1 MSPAKYRLQPVFDKK
16 EKIKKDTEKALADTR
31 AGLVKQQE
39 ILQQKEEA
47 VKQAI
52 KKKDDYSA
60 DLTSKMDK
68 GMEMSKITAAK
79 AYLEVLKQNIET
91 AKKRVEEQ
99 KAVVR
104 EWEKKVEVALQNVTE
119 ATKELKVIEKHKENW
134 VASVKKEEEEKED
147 KENEEVA
154 QNLYEMNRR
163 QRQS

>member
-16 EKIKKDTEKALADTR
+16 EKLKKDAEKALADTR
-31 AGLVKQQE
+31 AGLVKQEE

-52 KKKDDYSA
+52 KKKEDYSA
-60 DLTSKMDK
+60 DLTAKMDK

-91 AKKRVEEQ
+91 AKKKVEEQ

-104 EWEKKVEVALQNVTE
+104 EWEKKVEVALEKVTE
-119 ATKELKVIEKHKENW
+119 ATKEMKVIEKHKENW
-134 VASVKKEEEEKED
+134 VAAVKKEEEEKED

-163 QRQS
+163 QRSS